1 MTDDKIFQTIR
12 ESSLYT
18 YNEIKK
24 VIGRSDAIKRL
35 IANFR
40 GILKDQEKFSTNCL
54 IVGKGSIGKTLVGMY
69 FGRGF
74 RRKAIEKN
82 IRFNTEYLNCIFFR
96 SKNQIFRELIA
107 KYLYI
112 ERRDKET
119 QSQLFSKLKQDNRF
133 ILLILDEI
141 HILETNE
148 ILALLDIGK
157 NYSQISIIM
166 ICREQD
172 WLRVIKNRNKLQLQ
186 FDEIIELE
194 PYTFNEVFNIL
205 KYRSETAFQKDVISD
220 DLLKTISQTVV
231 DNENMRNGL
240 EILRKSSS
248 LCVKKDLDQITADIV
263 KETSKDIYPNFR
275 NDLIEHYG
283 TLPDLKEHELLTLY
297 GVVRSIIEHGKTY
310 TLIDDAYEEYKK
322 ICEEYQ
328 NFCDYIVNI
337 VRKYYDNDDGYDY
350 ESYFIKQVAKSSF
363 KKIVLQLVHLKMIVS
378 KMVRDRGQIRTRHL
392 EISMVD
398 ISETKLSVLLK
409 ESLDILYK
417 SPYQFVK
424 DLW

>member
-1 MTDDKIFQTIR
+1 MTGDKVFKTIR

-18 YNEIKK
+18 YNEIEKL
-24 VIGRSDAIKRL
+24 IGRSEAIKRL
-35 IANFR
+35 AANYR
-40 GILKDQEKFSTNCL
+40 GIAEEPPNFSSNCL
-54 IVGKGSIGKTLVGMY
+54 LIGKGSIGKTLVGMY

-74 RRKAIEKN
+74 RRIVIEGN
-82 IRFNTEYLNCIFFR
+82 IPLFIEYINCIHFR

-107 KYLYI
+107 KHLYLII

-141 HILETNE
+141 HLLKSEEILEFLTITKE
-148 ILALLDIGK
+148 HPT
-157 NYSQISIIM
+157 ISTLM
-166 ICREQD
+166 ICRTQD
-172 WLRVIKNRNKLQLQ
+172 WLRIKKDKFQ
-186 FDEIIELE
+186 FDEIIELQ
-194 PYTFNEVFNIL
+194 PYSFNEVFDIL
-205 KYRSETAFQKDVISD
+205 KYRSETAFQKDVITD
-220 DLLKTISQTVV
+220 DLLKTISQIVV

-248 LCVKKDLDQITADIV
+248 LCVKKGLDQINADIV
-263 KETSKDIYPNFR
+263 EETSKEIYPNFR
-275 NDLIEHYG
+275 NNLIEHYG
-283 TLPDLKEHELLTLY
+283 TLPALKEHELLTLF